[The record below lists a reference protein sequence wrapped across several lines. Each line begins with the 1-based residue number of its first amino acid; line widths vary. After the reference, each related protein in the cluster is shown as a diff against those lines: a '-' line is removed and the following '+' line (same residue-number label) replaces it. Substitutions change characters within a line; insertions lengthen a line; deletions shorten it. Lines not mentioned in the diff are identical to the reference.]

1 MGPSESQAGPS
12 SGRLGKL
19 KATWRGLTKGT
30 IFSSIFTLLT
40 TCIGAGTLS
49 LPYAF
54 AQGGLI
60 PSSSIFFLIMIVSII
75 VGFLLFSAKRYC
87 EELYPKMPVWGYE
100 DLALLSF
107 GAVGK
112 VKLGIHFSEGDREVL
127 VCVCVCVLGGKMGE
141 WSHRYYIT
149 GVGNIVFMVE

>member
-1 MGPSESQAGPS
+1 MDPGSHSINSATRSPTRKIRMESKATGSSEPQTGPG

-19 KATWRGLTKGT
+19 KATWQGFMKGT

-49 LPYAF
+49 LPFAF

-60 PSSSIFFLIMIVSII
+60 PSSVIFFIIMIVSII

-87 EELYPKMPVWGYE
+87 QELYPKMPVWGYE
-100 DLALLSF
+100 DLALASF

-112 VKLGIHFSEGDREVL
+112 VKLGR
-127 VCVCVCVLGGKMGE
+127 
-141 WSHRYYIT
+141 
-149 GVGNIVFMVE
+149 

>member
-1 MGPSESQAGPS
+1 MESKATGSSEPRADSSSSQL
-12 SGRLGKL
+12 GRL
-19 KATWRGLTKGT
+19 KATWQGLTKGT

-60 PSSSIFFLIMIVSII
+60 LSSIIFFVIMIVSIV

-87 EELYPKMPVWGYE
+87 QELYPKMPVWGYE

-112 VKLGIHFSEGDREVL
+112 VGLGTRLVRET
-127 VCVCVCVLGGKMGE
+127 E
-141 WSHRYYIT
+141 RY
-149 GVGNIVFMVE
+149 V